1 MQGPRDRI
9 DEMKIWL
16 QKTGSPA
23 SRIDQAV
30 ISNERDIE
38 EYEFSD
44 FSVHR
49 E

>member
-1 MQGPRDRI
+1 
-9 DEMKIWL
+9 
-16 QKTGSPA
+16 
-23 SRIDQAV
+23 V
-30 ISNERDIE
+30 FSNERDIE